1 MIDLAR
7 YESSAEMNDPLWR
20 EGLYDEE
27 AHLWLLEPAHRF
39 EYLAEDQFLQV
50 GQPGVD
56 GIGFG
61 YREDQSGFW
70 AFYPQEG
77 RFQLLAPSVSQFIEG
92 WYAGKITV

>member
-1 MIDLAR
+1 
-7 YESSAEMNDPLWR
+7 MNDSRWR
-20 EGLYDEE
+20 EGLYDEG

-39 EYLAEDQFLQV
+39 EHLADEQFLRV
-50 GQPGVD
+50 GRPGVD

-61 YREDQSGFW
+61 YRENQPGFW

-77 RFQLLAPSVSQFIEG
+77 TFKLLAASVGEFIEG